1 MLRAK
6 CREELNIAFSFSS
19 REDWTKEEKRA
30 SSVVIHA
37 QDVVSSYYDSSF
49 PVEVVGITEGAKW
62 TSAATS
68 KFRNLLLNSQ
78 VGIKAILY

>member
-6 CREELNIAFSFSS
+6 CRKKLNIAFSFSS

-37 QDVVSSYYDSSF
+37 QDVVSTYYNSSF
-49 PVEVVGITEGAKW
+49 PVEVVDITEGVEW
-62 TSAATS
+62 TSDVAS

-78 VGIKAILY
+78 VVIKAMLY